1 MKTVGTNGVSRCP
14 RKNIQSST
22 EHTADHGERIGFPD
36 WRIGKDGL
44 CRKNSHRA
52 NAAAPER
59 RAAAF
64 LTSEFCFV
72 PMIASV
78 FIRFFHEI
86 IEKRNALPQHRL
98 FANHLVSPAQEKRFC
113 GDGGMR

>member
-1 MKTVGTNGVSRCP
+1 M
-14 RKNIQSST
+14 QSCT
-22 EHTADHGERIGFPD
+22 EHTADHVECIGFSD
-36 WRIGKDGL
+36 LAESRCIRKSRL

-64 LTSEFCFV
+64 LASEFCFV

-78 FIRFFHEI
+78 FNRFFHEI
-86 IEKRNALPQHRL
+86 IEKRNALPPHRL
-98 FANHLVSPAQEKRFC
+98 FVGHPISPAQEKRFC